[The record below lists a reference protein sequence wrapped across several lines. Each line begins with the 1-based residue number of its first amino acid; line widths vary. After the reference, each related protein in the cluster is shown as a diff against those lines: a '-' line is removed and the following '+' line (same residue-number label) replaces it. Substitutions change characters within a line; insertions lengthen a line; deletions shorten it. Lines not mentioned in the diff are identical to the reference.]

1 MTDMDHCVQF
11 IKNSHA
17 YDDLVRIRDDAD
29 EQLRAHDWAFFY
41 CKEQFEDA
49 FSNNQLNSFTNEH
62 RGYHETETHCK
73 MSICLADKSTVH
85 IRCGSNMGQEYYEHN
100 G

>member
-11 IKNSHA
+11 IKDYHA
-17 YDDLVRIRDDAD
+17 YDDLVRIRDAAD
-29 EQLRAHDWAFFY
+29 EQLRAHDWAFLY
-41 CKEQFEDA
+41 CKEQSEDA
-49 FSNNQLNSFTNEH
+49 FSNNQLNSFTYEYH
-62 RGYHETETHCK
+62 GYHETETHCK